1 MRSCSRTIASAVPR
15 STDANVVTRSE
26 TKRLPVQRLSPTE
39 GKTTLRLWPHRSLP
53 RRGMAAFIAITAVL
67 VTLPLLALLGSALL
81 WGVLP
86 FFVLAIAGVWWGLE
100 RSYRDGE
107 ILEELTLTETEITL
121 TRTGPR
127 RARQHWR
134 ANPHWVRA
142 VLHQTGGPVPDYLTL
157 QGGPREVELGAFL
170 TPEERRALFGEVTAA
185 LAALR

>member
-1 MRSCSRTIASAVPR
+1 MPH
-15 STDANVVTRSE
+15 
-26 TKRLPVQRLSPTE
+26 QRLSPTE
-39 GKTTLRLWPHRSLP
+39 GKITLRLWPHRSLP

-67 VTLPLLALLGSALL
+67 VALPLLALLGSALL

-100 RSYRDGE
+100 RSYRDGD

-121 TRTGPR
+121 TRSGPR
-127 RARQHWR
+127 RARQHWQ

-142 VLHQTGGPVPDYLTL
+142 VLHQRGGPVPDYLTL